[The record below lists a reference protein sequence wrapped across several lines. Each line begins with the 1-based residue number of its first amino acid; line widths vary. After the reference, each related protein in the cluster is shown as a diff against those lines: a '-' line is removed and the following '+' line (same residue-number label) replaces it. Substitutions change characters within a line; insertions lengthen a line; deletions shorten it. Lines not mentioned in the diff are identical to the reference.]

1 MKKLIAL
8 LLCIALAAGLCAGG
22 YAEAGAEQTA
32 KEAEAIAEWEKQY
45 GESFLWDYRVAA
57 AFAAEHPEFFDE
69 PSLMPVLPDGNDAE
83 TISAEKAKKLAFSL
97 LPQYNLGITADEL
110 FGLTCVVSGYRKPEC
125 VGSFF
130 SINGSWNVTFWN
142 TAGENPV
149 CEYSLYLDAVCETP
163 DVLVLASG
171 VRYEC
176 VYETPQEAV
185 RVDPYGENDDAGR
198 ARLEARK
205 IAAERF
211 NAGYGINDY
220 YTGLIDTF
228 GLFLFWTPEQKH
240 EYCPILDE
248 LAVWEKQRLDL
259 SGWDQAYKGFNVP
272 DMILQWS
279 YGAPE
284 SAAVPE
290 AEARQKALDFL
301 QAEYGLDCSGCNA
314 GAALYTGHWHDSEFP
329 DPYWVFVFCEGPV
342 DEPVRKAE
350 VWVNASTGT
359 LPKHR
364 ADDVWVVVMNEFAA
378 DLVRNGFEIGGEP
391 ATQDMIDD
399 VAVLYLEEA
408 NEWLG
413 IVTVRDS
420 FLEVEV
426 DADTLEV
433 LDASRSNG

>member
-1 MKKLIAL
+1 MKKLTALALCLAL
-8 LLCIALAAGLCAGG
+8 LSGLCYAGS
-22 YAEAGAEQTA
+22 AETGAEPAA
-32 KEAEAIAEWEKQY
+32 KEAEAIAEWEKEY
-45 GESFLWDYRVAA
+45 GASALWDYRVNA
-57 AFAAEHPEFFDE
+57 AFAAAHPDLFDD
-69 PSLMPVLPDGNDAE
+69 PSMMPVLPDENDPE
-83 TISAEKAKKLAFSL
+83 TISAEKAKKAAFSL
-97 LPQYNLGITADEL
+97 LPRYTLGITADEL
-110 FGLTCVVSGYRKPEC
+110 FSLECVVSGYRKPEC

-130 SINGSWNVTFWN
+130 SINGGWNVTFWN
-142 TAGENPV
+142 TAGETPEMV
-149 CEYSLYLDAVCETP
+149 YSLYLDAVCETA
-163 DVLVLASG
+163 DVLVTASG

-176 VYETPQEAV
+176 LYEEPEEAV

-211 NAGYGINDY
+211 NAGYGIDDY
-220 YTGLIDTF
+220 FTGLIDTF
-228 GLFLFWTPEQKH
+228 GPFLFWTPEQKH
-240 EYCPILDE
+240 EYCPILYE
-248 LAVWEKQRLDL
+248 LEVWEKDRLEL
-259 SGWDQAYKGFNVP
+259 SGGDQPYKGYTVL

-301 QAEYGLDCSGCNA
+301 MNEYGMDCSGCNA
-314 GAALYTGHWHDSEFP
+314 GAALYTGHWYQSEFP

-342 DEPVRKAE
+342 NETVRKAE
-350 VWVNASTGT
+350 VWVNAGTGA

-364 ADDVWVVVMNEFAA
+364 ADDVWIVVMNEFAA
-378 DLVRNGFEIGGEP
+378 GLVRNGFEIGGEP
-391 ATQDMIDD
+391 VTQDMADD
-399 VAVLYLEEA
+399 IAVLYLEEA

-413 IVTVRDS
+413 IVTVGDS

>member
-1 MKKLIAL
+1 MKKLTVL
-8 LLCIALAAGLCAGG
+8 LLCLALLFGLCAPGS
-22 YAEAGAEQTA
+22 AEVSAERTA
-32 KEAEAIAEWEKQY
+32 KEMQAIEEWEKEY
-45 GESFLWDYRVAA
+45 GENLLWDYKVSA
-57 AFAAEHPEFFDE
+57 AFAAAHPEFFDD
-69 PSLMPVLPDGNDAE
+69 PSMMPVLPDGNDPE

-97 LPQYNLGITADEL
+97 IPRYSLGITADEL
-110 FGLTCVVSGYRKPEC
+110 FGLECVVSSYRKPEH

-130 SINGSWNVTFWN
+130 SINGGWNVTFWD
-142 TAGENPV
+142 TAGETPSLM
-149 CEYSLYLDAVCETP
+149 YSLYLDAVYETP
-163 DVLVLASG
+163 DVLVVPSL

-176 VYETPQEAV
+176 FYEEPEDAV

-205 IAAERF
+205 IAAEKF
-211 NAGYGINDY
+211 DAGYGIDDY
-220 YTGLIDTF
+220 FADLTDTF
-228 GLFLFWTPEQKH
+228 GHFLFWTPEQKH

-248 LAVWEKQRLDL
+248 LVFWEKQRLEL
-259 SGWDQAYKGFNVP
+259 SGRNQLYKGYSAL

-350 VWVNASTGT
+350 VWVNARTGV

-364 ADDVWVVVMNEFAA
+364 ADDVWIVVRNRFAA
-378 DLVRNGFEIGGEP
+378 VLVEDGFEINGEP

>member
-1 MKKLIAL
+1 MKKLIAMALCLAL
-8 LLCIALAAGLCAGG
+8 LLSLCAAGN
-22 YAEAGAEQTA
+22 AEAGAERTA
-32 KEAEAIAEWEKQY
+32 QEMLAIEEWEKEY
-45 GESFLWDYRVAA
+45 GTSALWDYRVSA
-57 AFAAEHPEFFDE
+57 AFAAAHPEFFDE
-69 PSLMPVLPDGNDAE
+69 PSMMPVLPDENDPE

-97 LPQYNLGITADEL
+97 LPRYPLGITANEL
-110 FGLTCVVSGYRKPEC
+110 FSLECVVSGYRKPEC
-125 VGSFF
+125 AGSFF
-130 SINGSWNVTFWN
+130 SINGAWNVTFWN
-142 TAGENPV
+142 TAGETPEMV
-149 CEYSLYLDAVCETP
+149 YSLYLDAVCETA
-163 DVLVLASG
+163 DVLVTASG

-176 VYETPQEAV
+176 FYEEPEEAV

-211 NAGYGINDY
+211 NAGYGIDSY
-220 YTGLIDTF
+220 FAGLVDTY
-228 GLFLFWTPEQKH
+228 GPFLFWTPEQKH
-240 EYCPILDE
+240 EYCPVLNE
-248 LAVWEKQRLDL
+248 LLVWEKQRLEL
-259 SGWDQAYKGFNVP
+259 SGGDQPYKGYTVL

-290 AEARQKALDFL
+290 AEARRKALDFL
-301 QAEYGLDCSGCNA
+301 KDEYGLDCTGCNA
-314 GAALYTGHWHDSEFP
+314 GAALYTGHWYDSELP

-342 DEPVRKAE
+342 DAAVRKAE
-350 VWVNASTGT
+350 VWVNATTGV

-364 ADDVWVVVMNEFAA
+364 ADDAWIVVMNRFTASLAE
-378 DLVRNGFEIGGEP
+378 DGFMIGGEP
-391 ATQDMIDD
+391 ATPDMADD

-408 NEWLG
+408 NEWIG
-413 IVTVRDS
+413 IVTVGDS

>member
-1 MKKLIAL
+1 MKKLTALALCLAL
-8 LLCIALAAGLCAGG
+8 LLSLCAAGN
-22 YAEAGAEQTA
+22 AEQTA
-32 KEAEAIAEWEKQY
+32 KEMQAIEEWEKEY
-45 GESFLWDYRVAA
+45 GVSALWDYRVSA
-57 AFAAEHPEFFDE
+57 AFAAAHPDFFDD
-69 PSLMPVLPDGNDAE
+69 PSMMPVLPDGNDPE

-97 LPQYNLGITADEL
+97 LPRYSLGITADEL
-110 FGLTCVVSGYRKPEC
+110 FGLECVVSSYRKPEY

-130 SINGSWNVTFWN
+130 SINGAWNVTFWN
-142 TAGENPV
+142 TAGETPEMV
-149 CEYSLYLDAVCETP
+149 YSLYLDAVCETA
-163 DVLVLASG
+163 DVLVTASG

-176 VYETPQEAV
+176 FYEEPEDAV

-205 IAAERF
+205 IAAEKF
-211 NAGYGINDY
+211 DAGYGIDDY
-220 YTGLIDTF
+220 YAGLIDTF

-248 LAVWEKQRLDL
+248 LVVWEKQRLEL
-259 SGWDQAYKGFNVP
+259 SGWDQAYKGFHVS

-342 DEPVRKAE
+342 NEPVRKAE
-350 VWVNASTGT
+350 VWVNAMTGT
-359 LPKHR
+359 LPKYR
-364 ADDVWVVVMNEFAA
+364 ADDVWIV
-378 DLVRNGFEIGGEP
+378 VRNRFTASLVEDGFEIGGEP

-413 IVTVRDS
+413 IVTVGDS